1 MGTIDQET
9 VASLA
14 IELRGL
20 AAAGICSQV
29 TTSAADAILNLL
41 AEGENL
47 RETIRKQAAAAHA
60 GMDAAK
66 RASSIQLALAEQAR
80 AESAPE
86 VLASE
91 RAANALL
98 SSEVE
103 QLENNLAHSNNE
115 RSLWQ
120 SRYEKLRRLT
130 PTQFSDLLTKHQVG
144 VPFEQLVDD
153 LPLHVGE
160 R

>member
-1 MGTIDQET
+1 MAPMGTIDQET

-66 RASSIQLALAEQAR
+66 RAS
-80 AESAPE
+80 
-86 VLASE
+86 
-91 RAANALL
+91 
-98 SSEVE
+98 
-103 QLENNLAHSNNE
+103 
-115 RSLWQ
+115 
-120 SRYEKLRRLT
+120 
-130 PTQFSDLLTKHQVG
+130 
-144 VPFEQLVDD
+144 
-153 LPLHVGE
+153 
-160 R
+160 